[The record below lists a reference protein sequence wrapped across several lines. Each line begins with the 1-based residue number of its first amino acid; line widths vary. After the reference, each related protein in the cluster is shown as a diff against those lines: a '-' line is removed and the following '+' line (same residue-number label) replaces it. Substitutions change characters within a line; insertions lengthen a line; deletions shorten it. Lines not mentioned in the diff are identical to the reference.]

1 MLAPEGIDVNSS
13 ARSAV
18 EGEMSEGKGGKG
30 MMRGSTGGNGEGGQ
44 RRSGENV
51 QVSEVGR
58 HKKRRAGIERRSE
71 ENGQVE

>member
-1 MLAPEGIDVNSS
+1 
-13 ARSAV
+13 
-18 EGEMSEGKGGKG
+18 MSEGKGGKG